1 MIDFELDDMTP
12 RYCQMVHVKNGVKYT
27 IDHFPPYKVWKWRIE
42 CETES
47 GEKEIMCVNGFDTVE
62 MAFENMKRYCNGLQS

>member
-12 RYCQMVHVKNGVKYT
+12 RYCQMVRVKDGVKYT

-62 MAFENMKRYCNGLQS
+62 MAFENMKRYCNG